1 MHTIAFYYNEFPR
14 ISISNLTS
22 LLRIVNKG
30 AMPSLIIKRSIHHS
44 MEDTKENYRGK
55 REPPL
60 QEATFIHTLGTPL
73 AYIKITRSM
82 ISYTTI
88 RIQTK
93 TCASKTYTI
102 EKPKHEYEPQKSVW
116 GRERSEP
123 WVLLWKTTLS
133 TTVCALA
140 NGLVEAVS
148 SLLGISNGI
157 VKYW

>member
-93 TCASKTYTI
+93 TCQQNTHYWETKTWIWTSKVCLREGKEWAMGFALENNI
-102 EKPKHEYEPQKSVW
+102 VNNSVCSCKW
-116 GRERSEP
+116 ISRSR
-123 WVLLWKTTLS
+123 
-133 TTVCALA
+133 
-140 NGLVEAVS
+140 
-148 SLLGISNGI
+148 
-157 VKYW
+157 